1 MIGVNYTLNYWFL
14 ILLVIKLGSDA
25 ILELDRIFDIKVFD
39 SIKDVQTLIGY
50 IMTAI
55 LQRQFKIEPEKAY
68 DKNIS
73 KS

>member
-1 MIGVNYTLNYWFL
+1 MIGVNNTLNYWFL

-55 LQRQFKIEPEKAY
+55 LKRQFKIEPEKAY